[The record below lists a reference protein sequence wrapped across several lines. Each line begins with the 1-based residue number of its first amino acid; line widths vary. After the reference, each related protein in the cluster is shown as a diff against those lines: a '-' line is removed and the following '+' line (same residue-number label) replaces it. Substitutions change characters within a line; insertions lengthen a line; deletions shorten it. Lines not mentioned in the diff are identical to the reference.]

1 MRAKNLVK
9 SAVNIHKAK
18 YLNFLLSKL
27 IFGLTLFI
35 FAAQTLSAAEI
46 DSIKQ
51 ERVPRF
57 RYLDPIEAGFQPL
70 YFKYQPEILSSD
82 TAKSELKK
90 QPDYR
95 NPFADSRFANLEKR
109 GTIYR
114 GFTVGSDKDFAINSG
129 LNLFLE
135 GELYKNLKLKAV
147 LNDKNM
153 PISNTGSTALVEEID
168 NIYIQIEH
176 PNFTS
181 RMGDYQLERKDAGI
195 YGNFNKKLSGV
206 YLAGRILP
214 HQAETAISSARNQ
227 FQTVTILPKSKKQ
240 GPYRLFDNSAF
251 NAVNLIGGSEKV
263 YYNGTLL
270 KAGYDNDYYLDYES
284 GELFFTAKIAVNDD
298 DRISVDFEYNDND
311 YKKNIYFAS
320 NSGSFGK
327 AAKGDDNFFSW
338 QSAWYSGS
346 DDNKKPLGFE
356 LTEANRQ
363 LLSNASADT
372 RQITI
377 SGEKFVGEGKGSY
390 QKITDSLSLTL
401 PVYYKFA
408 GSGKGDYEV
417 VFTKVSAGGKY
428 NRFYEDSTG
437 TAYYDTVSTGGQ
449 YAPVKSIKTPEK
461 HQFAQLIGQYTNN
474 WLSVEQETV
483 ISKHFN
489 NSLAKDLSDR
499 FNGLADREK
508 IILKSPELKWN
519 SQEIGRFNLS
529 VERNYKN
536 SRLVTPGRSSKP
548 NSGYALG
555 LNVNPDTLT
564 QTSFNSNLNYSYRNL
579 YSTDIRYLTEKFAN
593 SLSSDFTEI
602 SGSGTNS
609 LLHNFNY
616 LAAIRKTDDLPKAQ
630 YFKRENWSGDF
641 TVKLFDYYYL
651 TPQTAIEVEK
661 LTQADSLS
669 GKENNFFSFK
679 TRYYDPEKLEIS
691 NLTGYQL
698 QDRIKNSRFEP
709 YLERRSNLFTTDYR
723 WGTVL
728 KSTLLWNR
736 QENYYLQA
744 DSQNQKYDLAGTK
757 QFFNWR
763 DKVRGSLEYEAGKT
777 EENKKIRSYYKV
789 TEGYGGYKLI
799 NGQFV
804 PDEYGEYASY
814 IINSENYFPVTSVKL
829 YGELSLDP
837 EEESTNDNISY
848 WLSRFDFDGRW
859 RLEEKSRW
867 PNPEEIILL
876 NLSHFRSDST
886 LNGLFEAD
894 QTLYF
899 LQNQRFNLE
908 YRYYYSDRLNN
919 SYLKNGEIENQVKH
933 TIGSRQRW
941 KNGFITRL
949 SAEYGTSDISYLNS
963 SFLARNIVTQ
973 TLKSSISYELNRE
986 WRTTLALRYRKD
998 TDNKKDEI
1006 SHLFEISPGIEVQ
1019 FLEKGRI
1026 FADCNYYLVKA
1037 DALLP
1042 LQMADGYKEG
1052 GNWKWQLN
1060 SSYNITDKV
1069 SSSLNYN
1076 GRKLIVDE
1084 QAIHELSMEI
1094 RMSF

>member
-1 MRAKNLVK
+1 MSCLP
-9 SAVNIHKAK
+9 
-18 YLNFLLSKL
+18 
-27 IFGLTLFI
+27 
-35 FAAQTLSAAEI
+35 AAETGSG
-46 DSIKQ
+46 DSL
-51 ERVPRF
+51 RVPRF
-57 RYLDPIEAGFQPL
+57 RYLDPIQAGFQPL
-70 YFKYQPEILSSD
+70 YFRYQPEILRDDSSQ
-82 TAKSELKK
+82 APVKSV
-90 QPDYR
+90 PAYR
-95 NPFADSRFANLEKR
+95 NPFEDSRFANLEKR

-135 GELYKNLKLKAV
+135 GELYENLKLKAV

-181 RMGDYQLERKDAGI
+181 RMGDYQLERKEAGI

-206 YLAGRILP
+206 YLAGRLLP
-214 HQAETAISSARNQ
+214 HQAELAISSARNQ
-227 FQTVTILPKSKKQ
+227 FQTVVISPKSRKQ

-284 GELFFTAKIAVNDD
+284 GELYFTAKIAVNDD

-327 AAKGDDNFFSW
+327 TAKNEENFFSW

-356 LTEANRQ
+356 LTETNRQ
-363 LLSNASADT
+363 LLAAASADT

-377 SGEKFVGEGKGSY
+377 SGEKFVGNSKGSY
-390 QKITDSLSLTL
+390 LKITDSLSLTL

-408 GSGKGDYEV
+408 GAGKGDYEV
-417 VFTKVSAGGKY
+417 TFTKVAVGGKY

-437 TAYYDTVSTGGQ
+437 TAYYDTVSYGGQ
-449 YAPVKSIKTPEK
+449 YAPVKNIKTPEN
-461 HQFAQLIGQYTNN
+461 HQFAQLIGKYTNS
-474 WLSVEQETV
+474 WLNIEQETV
-483 ISKHFN
+483 VSKHYN
-489 NSLAKDLSDR
+489 NALSQNISDKY
-499 FNGLADREK
+499 NGFADREK
-508 IILKSPELKWN
+508 ITLRTPDLEWKSLEL
-519 SQEIGRFNLS
+519 GRFNLA
-529 VERNYKN
+529 VERNFKN
-536 SRLVTPGRSSKP
+536 SRLVTPGRSTQP
-548 NSGYALG
+548 DNNYALG
-555 LNVNPDTLT
+555 LSYNPDTLT
-564 QTSFNSNLNYSYRNL
+564 HTSFNSNLNYSYRNL
-579 YSTDIRYLTEKFAN
+579 LSSDFRYLTERFAN
-593 SLSSDFTEI
+593 SLTSSYTEA
-602 SGSGTNS
+602 SGNGTNTI
-609 LLHNFNY
+609 LHSFNY
-616 LAAIRKTDDLPKAQ
+616 LAAIRKTDDQKKMQ
-630 YFKRENWSGDF
+630 NFQRENWSGDF

-669 GKENNFFSFK
+669 GKENNSFSFK
-679 TRYYDPEKLEIS
+679 ARYYSPEKLEIS
-691 NLTGYQL
+691 NLTAYQL
-698 QDRIKNSRFEP
+698 QDRIKNHRFTP
-709 YLERRSNLFTTDYR
+709 YLERKSNLLSTDYR
-723 WGTVL
+723 WGTIL
-728 KSTLLWNR
+728 RSTLLWNH
-736 QENYYLQA
+736 QENFYQQA
-744 DSQNQKYDLAGTK
+744 DSQNMKYDLADTK
-757 QFFNWR
+757 HFFNWQ

-789 TEGYGGYKLI
+789 TEGYGGYSLI
-799 NGQFV
+799 DGQFV

-814 IINSENYFPVTSVKL
+814 IINSDNYFPVTSVKL
-829 YGELSLDP
+829 YGELYLDP
-837 EEESTNDNISY
+837 DDKAVNDNISY

-867 PNPEEIILL
+867 QNPEEIILL
-876 NLSHFRSDST
+876 NLSRFRSDST
-886 LNGLFEAD
+886 LSGLFEAD

-899 LQNQRFNLE
+899 LQNQRYNLE
-908 YRYYYSDRLNN
+908 YRYHYSDRLNN

-933 TIGSRQRW
+933 SLGSRQRW
-941 KNGFITRL
+941 KSGFITRL
-949 SAEYGTSDISYLNS
+949 GAEYGTSDISYLNS
-963 SFLARNIVTQ
+963 SFQARNIVTQ
-973 TLKSSISYELNRE
+973 TLKSSLSYELNRE

-998 TDNKKDEI
+998 TDHKKEEV
-1006 SHLFEISPGIEVQ
+1006 SHLYEISPGLEVQ

-1060 SSYNITDKV
+1060 GSYNITDKV
-1069 SSSLNYN
+1069 SSSLNYS
-1076 GRKLIVDE
+1076 GRKMVIDE
-1084 QAIHELSMEI
+1084 QAIHELSMEV